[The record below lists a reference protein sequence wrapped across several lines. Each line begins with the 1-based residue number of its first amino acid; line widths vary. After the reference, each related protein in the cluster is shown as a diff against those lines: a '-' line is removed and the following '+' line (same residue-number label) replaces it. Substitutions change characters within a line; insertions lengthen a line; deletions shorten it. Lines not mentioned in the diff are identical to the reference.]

1 MSADSYIAKV
11 AQDVG
16 RETDLSLHLQLYGES
31 FCCCSTVLTFIFITA
46 FVLTVL
52 SQRTSSVLKFS
63 SFLHSS
69 DSTKILGVFS
79 KACIV

>member
-11 AQDVG
+11 ARDVG

-31 FCCCSTVLTFIFITA
+31 FCFCSAVMTLIFIIA

-69 DSTKILGVFS
+69 DSTKILGVFRN
-79 KACIV
+79 ACIM